1 MRQNRQIAAV
11 VEVRKHPRR
20 AREKLKA

>member
-11 VEVRKHPRR
+11 VEVRKHPQR